1 MVVIAQDATPVYLD
15 ASTGKILVRASLL
28 KELRL
33 RRVAKKLVE
42 QGRSST
48 LVQLTGISKPSDAE
62 GSSRR
67 EKNRLTFI
75 MRQSLHNLL
84 DPAELLFEGRIRD
97 GVLLCHATRH
107 ARLEDMSFAEPSYWL
122 RTHSVEMDGKL
133 QQRKDGEKVWGS
145 VF

>member
-1 MVVIAQDATPVYLD
+1 VPFTAAESDCFCMLSWQSWDWLVHLLATGTAEELAPFMCEAAEFVKEENRKTLVVIAQDATPVYLD

-62 GSSRR
+62 GS
-67 EKNRLTFI
+67 
-75 MRQSLHNLL
+75 
-84 DPAELLFEGRIRD
+84 
-97 GVLLCHATRH
+97 
-107 ARLEDMSFAEPSYWL
+107 
-122 RTHSVEMDGKL
+122 
-133 QQRKDGEKVWGS
+133 GS
-145 VF
+145 KKE